1 MKIIGNSKELATLD
15 RNLVE
20 FIKTS
25 SPWLLEA
32 GYDPTRIGYIF
43 ILDDDDINK
52 TDSVCIVPHI
62 PDNTKNRAYREE
74 MTINLATFDA
84 WEFPPEFDEVSG
96 YWYAVAVPGQEYGC
110 AIFLSAA
117 YAEFITPPG
126 IRYNKL

>member
-32 GYDPTRIGYIF
+32 GYNPTRIGYIF

-62 PDNTKNRAYREE
+62 PDNTKNGSFEIQVGNTNSLIVE
-74 MTINLATFDA
+74 KSS
-84 WEFPPEFDEVSG
+84 FPV
-96 YWYAVAVPGQEYGC
+96 
-110 AIFLSAA
+110 
-117 YAEFITPPG
+117 
-126 IRYNKL
+126 NK